1 MELLSY
7 NLVDRARGG
16 NDGVKMARVGKY
28 IASESGRSSHGLL
41 YGEIRRARKGVR
53 KTDFLVSLT

>member
-1 MELLSY
+1 MELLGY
-7 NLVDRARGG
+7 NLVDRTRGG

-28 IASESGRSSHGLL
+28 IAFESGRSSHGLL

-53 KTDFLVSLT
+53 KTDFLASLT